1 MKIIFC
7 FLFVF
12 AFYTSGTAIAQTG
25 AVPPA
30 SAQNKITGNNLNLK
44 QLSSSLIDEYGL
56 QNLKFMK
63 TKDGRYISLK
73 SEELKKL
80 NEEMYLDTNT
90 IIIILAI
97 IGAIAL
103 VLLIFR

>member
-7 FLFVF
+7 FLFAF
-12 AFYTSGTAIAQTG
+12 AFYTAGTAIAQTG
-25 AVPPA
+25 AIPPP
-30 SAQNKITGNNLNLK
+30 SAQNKITEKNLNLK
-44 QLSSSLIDEYGL
+44 QLSSSLIDEYGF

-63 TKDGRYISLK
+63 MKDGRYITLK
-73 SEELKKL
+73 SEELKNL
-80 NEEMYLDTNT
+80 NEELYLDTNT
-90 IIIILAI
+90 VIIILAI